1 MKCTVSGK
9 FQRLF
14 TNILAVTICFSLL
27 LTPVIAKAYNPD
39 LLNDELYWIDKGEAI
54 TYTNDDY
61 FQGFTKYIAHKQDKC
76 FYLYASFTDDRI
88 NPSSSENIT
97 LSFNIKNEINS
108 YSIQVNKDGIADSS
122 SQNAANAFNIYYNF
136 DRANCDRQGG
146 VIFVAIEFKN
156 QADKALT
163 NNISCEYFCGNS
175 CTYDLINGVV
185 LDLYVPTSTKA
196 TTTKKATTKNNN
208 QSNNDTKSTKKNSA
222 TSSSSNTVKKS
233 NTTEKSTKFSA
244 TGSYSAGTGKYAGN
258 KLYEGIYDTS
268 SSSNQQ
274 STDNIVNEQSAMG
287 NYTTDANNYSKPTFS
302 ANSKIMLAVFG
313 VMLTC
318 GVGCVLA
325 GALSG
330 KKSIKRTDEKDTAE
344 KSE

>member
-9 FQRLF
+9 FHRLF
-14 TNILAVTICFSLL
+14 ANILAITICFSLL
-27 LTPVIAKAYNPD
+27 LTPAIAKAYNPD

-76 FYLYASFTDDRI
+76 FYLYASFTDYRI

-122 SQNAANAFNIYYNF
+122 SQNAANAFNIHYNF
-136 DRANCDRQGG
+136 DSANCDRQGG

-163 NNISCEYFCGNS
+163 NSISCEYFCGNS

-208 QSNNDTKSTKKNSA
+208 QSNNGTKSTKKNSA
-222 TSSSSNTVKKS
+222 TSSSSNTDKKS

-244 TGSYSAGTGKYAGN
+244 TGSYSSGTDKYGSNQLYQGKYSNSPYA
-258 KLYEGIYDTS
+258 
-268 SSSNQQ
+268 NQQ
-274 STDNIVNEQSAMG
+274 SSDDTIDAQSG
-287 NYTTDANNYSKPTFS
+287 LINYTGEIDNNVASSFS
-302 ANSKIMLAVFG
+302 PNAKTLLAVFG
-313 VMLTC
+313 VLLAGGIC
-318 GVGCVLA
+318 CVLA